1 MIFLKEKYEKE
12 VIPAMMKEFHL
23 KSKMA
28 VPRIVKVV
36 INVGIGKM
44 LSGQASGE
52 TKKIIGTISKDL
64 AEITGQ
70 KPIVTKARK
79 SIAGF
84 KVRAGVPSG
93 IAVVLRKQKMT
104 DFLDRLINI
113 VLPRSR
119 DFSGL
124 RPESIDNEGNLTI
137 AIKEQ
142 VSFPEILPENV
153 KKSFGLGITV
163 VTTAHDKEQGL
174 ALLKLIGFP
183 FKKQIKKQK

>member
-12 VIPAMMKEFHL
+12 VIPAMMKEFNL

-28 VPRIVKVV
+28 VPRIEKVV
-36 INVGIGKM
+36 VNVGIGKM

-52 TKKIIGTISKDL
+52 VKKIIETISKDL
-64 AEITGQ
+64 TEITGQ

-84 KVRAGVPSG
+84 KVREGVPSG
-93 IAVVLRKQKMT
+93 IAVVLRKKRMRE
-104 DFLDRLINI
+104 FLDRLINM
-113 VLPRSR
+113 VLPRTR

-124 RPESIDNEGNLTI
+124 RTESIDGEGNLTI

-163 VTTAHDKEQGL
+163 VTTTHDKEKGL
-174 ALLKLIGFP
+174 SLLKLIGFP
-183 FKKQIKKQK
+183 FKKQIKK

>member
-1 MIFLKEKYEKE
+1 MLLKEKYEKE

-28 VPRIVKVV
+28 VPRIEKVV
-36 INVGIGKM
+36 INVGIGKI
-44 LSGQASGE
+44 LSGQSSGE
-52 TKKIIGTISKDL
+52 VKKIIETISKDL

-79 SIAGF
+79 SISGF
-84 KVRAGVPSG
+84 KIRTGMPLG
-93 IAVVLRKQKMT
+93 ITVVLRKKRMT
-104 DFLDRLINI
+104 DFLDRIINV

-124 RPESIDNEGNLTI
+124 RTESVDKEGNLTI
-137 AIKEQ
+137 AIREQ

-163 VTTAHDKEQGL
+163 VTTTHNREQGL
-174 ALLKLIGFP
+174 ALLRLIGFP
-183 FKKQIKKQK
+183 FKK

>member
-12 VIPAMMKEFHL
+12 VIPAMMKEFNL

-28 VPRIVKVV
+28 VPRIEKVV

-44 LSGQASGE
+44 VTGQTSGE
-52 TKKIIGTISKDL
+52 VKKIVATISKDL
-64 AEITGQ
+64 SEIAGQ

-84 KVRAGVPSG
+84 KVRAGMFSG
-93 IAVVLRKQKMT
+93 VAVVLRKKRMI
-104 DFLDRLINI
+104 DFLDRLIN
-113 VLPRSR
+113 VALPRSR

-124 RPESIDNEGNLTI
+124 KTESVDNEGNLTI

-142 VSFPEILPENV
+142 ISFPEILPENV

-163 VTTAHDKEQGL
+163 VTTTHDREKGL

-183 FKKQIKKQK
+183 FKKIKK

>member
-1 MIFLKEKYEKE
+1 MLLKEKYEKE

-28 VPRIVKVV
+28 VPRIEKVV

-44 LSGQASGE
+44 IGGQASGE
-52 TKKIIGTISKDL
+52 TKKIIETITKDL
-64 AEITGQ
+64 SEITGQ
-70 KPIVTKARK
+70 KTNVTKARK

-93 IAVVLRKQKMT
+93 ISVVLRKKRML
-104 DFLDRLINI
+104 DFLNRLINI
-113 VLPRSR
+113 VLPRTR

-124 RPESIDNEGNLTI
+124 RTESMDNEGNLTI

-153 KKSFGLGITV
+153 KKSFGFGITV
-163 VTTAHDKEQGL
+163 VTSAHDKEKGL

-183 FKKQIKKQK
+183 FKKEEVKNK

>member
-1 MIFLKEKYEKE
+1 MIFLKEKFEKE
-12 VIPAMMKEFHL
+12 VIPAMMKDFNL

-28 VPRIVKVV
+28 VPRIDKVV

-44 LSGQASGE
+44 ISGKASGE
-52 TKKIIGTISKDL
+52 TKKLIATVTGDL
-64 AEITGQ
+64 VEIVGQ

-93 IAVVLRKQKMT
+93 IAVVLRKQRMH
-104 DFLDRLINI
+104 DFLNRLINV
-113 VLPRSR
+113 VLPRTR

-124 RPESIDNEGNLTI
+124 KPESIDNEGNLTI

-153 KKSFGLGITV
+153 KRSFGMGITV
-163 VTTAHDKEQGL
+163 VTTAHDKERGL

-183 FKKQIKKQK
+183 FKKQK

>member
-12 VIPAMMKEFHL
+12 VIPAMMEEFHL

-28 VPRIVKVV
+28 VPRIEKVV
-36 INVGIGKM
+36 INVGIGKI
-44 LSGQASGE
+44 LSGQSSGE
-52 TKKIIGTISKDL
+52 VKKIIETISKDL

-79 SIAGF
+79 SISGF
-84 KVRAGVPSG
+84 KIRTGMPLG
-93 IAVVLRKQKMT
+93 ITVVLRKKRMT
-104 DFLDRLINI
+104 DFLDRIINV

-124 RPESIDNEGNLTI
+124 RTESVDKEGNLTI
-137 AIKEQ
+137 AIREQ

-163 VTTAHDKEQGL
+163 VTTTHNREQGL
-174 ALLKLIGFP
+174 ALLRLIGFP
-183 FKKQIKKQK
+183 FKK